1 MVNAILILVVALI
14 VLIWLSHEIK
24 KVKHKVIAVFLILLL
39 VFTYFSF
46 SSVIKGK
53 DLDLKTMDGMKEAGR
68 LYVLWLGHAFKNV
81 KTATGNII
89 NMDWKINESAEPNLS
104 LNKEKKPLE

>member
-14 VLIWLSHEIK
+14 LIIWLSHEVK
-24 KVKHKVIAVFLILLL
+24 KIKHKVIAVFLILLL

-68 LYVLWLGHAFKNV
+68 LYGIWLGQAFKNIKV
-81 KTATGNII
+81 ATGNII
-89 NMDWKINESAEPNLS
+89 NMDWKLNESMESNFS
-104 LNKEKKPLE
+104 LNKTKSS